1 AGTRAVHPSR
11 GVRRRSTAAPKR
23 PPAAPTIPPAR
34 AQGTR
39 RRTPTPPA
47 AMVPAALPAATTRAA
62 RAAKPPAPAPPG
74 PSQKRPPSPAV
85 RCLAAWSWRF
95 VVIVAATAVLMIGLI
110 QVKTVVIPVLVA
122 ALIAALLAPVVD
134 WLAKHRVPRALGALV
149 AMLASLVV
157 IVALLTVAG
166 AGITSGI
173 QDLSQTAWQ
182 GLQDI
187 ITWFTSGP
195 LQISESD
202 ISSYLDQ
209 ARQALE
215 SNAQTILSG
224 ALSVGTTVGN
234 VVAGL
239 LIA

>member
-1 AGTRAVHPSR
+1 
-11 GVRRRSTAAPKR
+11 
-23 PPAAPTIPPAR
+23 
-34 AQGTR
+34 
-39 RRTPTPPA
+39 
-47 AMVPAALPAATTRAA
+47 
-62 RAAKPPAPAPPG
+62 
-74 PSQKRPPSPAV
+74 
-85 RCLAAWSWRF
+85 
-95 VVIVAATAVLMIGLI
+95 
-110 QVKTVVIPVLVA
+110 
-122 ALIAALLAPVVD
+122 LLAPVVD

-202 ISSYLDQ
+202 IITHLDQ

-215 SNAQTILSG
+215 SNAQTILRG

-239 LIA
+239 LIALFCLFFFLKAGELIWAWLVRLFPRVARERADVAGKKAWYTLGGYVDRKSTRLNSSHVSISYAVFCLK

>member
-1 AGTRAVHPSR
+1 V
-11 GVRRRSTAAPKR
+11 V
-23 PPAAPTIPPAR
+23 
-34 AQGTR
+34 
-39 RRTPTPPA
+39 
-47 AMVPAALPAATTRAA
+47 VL
-62 RAAKPPAPAPPG
+62 
-74 PSQKRPPSPAV
+74 V
-85 RCLAAWSWRF
+85 LLAA
-95 VVIVAATAVLMIGLI
+95 A
-110 QVKTVVIPVLVA
+110 
-122 ALIAALLAPVVD
+122 LAPVVD
-134 WLAKHRVPRALGALV
+134 WLAKPRVPRALGALV
-149 AMLASLVV
+149 AMLTAVVV
-157 IVALLTVAG
+157 IGALLTVAG

-173 QDLSQTAWQ
+173 RDLSQTAWQ

-202 ISSYLDQ
+202 INSYLEQ

-239 LIA
+239 LIALFCLFVFLRAGELIRAWLVRLFPRVARERADTAGRKAWYTLGGYVRTQ